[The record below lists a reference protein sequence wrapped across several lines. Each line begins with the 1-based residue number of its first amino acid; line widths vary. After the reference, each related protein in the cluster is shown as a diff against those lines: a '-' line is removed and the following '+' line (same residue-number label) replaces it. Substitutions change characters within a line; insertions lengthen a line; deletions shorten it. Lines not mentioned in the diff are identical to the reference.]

1 MLNQNFI
8 VSKWSIVSTNI
19 LWAFSV
25 FILISLF
32 TIENANNIVLPE
44 VLKTVCHHI
53 DDEWK
58 TLARYI
64 GITEYD
70 MQNIDFDSKTTALKM
85 MKCFENINNNIT
97 WKYLKTQL
105 QKVNRYEIIE
115 LIKKESLLTI
125 GMFRCHTL
133 N

>member
-1 MLNQNFI
+1 MLHFYGDFPFLFI
-8 VSKWSIVSTNI
+8 QKNYLV
-19 LWAFSV
+19 
-25 FILISLF
+25 SLF
-32 TIENANNIVLPE
+32 ITENAINIVLPD
-44 VLKTVCHHI
+44 VLKIVCHHI
-53 DDEWK
+53 NDEWK

-64 GITEYD
+64 GIAEYD
-70 MQNIDFDSKTTALKM
+70 MQKIDIDSKTTALKM

-125 GMFRCHTL
+125 GTYTYIFL
-133 N
+133 